1 MKCYQ
6 QLLLGTKNKIEMFDK
21 LLNKIFSLQRRT
33 KRIFQLIVD
42 STIIVFSYIAA
53 LYIKLGSVTELSKSH
68 DIYIPLLITLIATLL
83 VFIRLG
89 FYKAIIRY
97 ISNKAAI
104 TIILGSLTS
113 TAVMWFALSYYSYP
127 PTIAII
133 YGSFIFIFI
142 GGIRIIL
149 REYYLRRGNKF
160 LTKALIYGAG
170 SAGRQLAEFMLN
182 HRQSYMPV
190 GFIDDN
196 DDLIGSELMGLNIYS
211 PKSLSNIIPSF
222 NISVIFLAVPSTS
235 SLVRN
240 RIITELEDY
249 KVEVRTVPKLDDI
262 VSGKSNINETK
273 IIDVDELLERKSI
286 EPIHEILNR
295 DILGKVI
302 LVTGA
307 GGSIGSELT
316 RQIIKLSP
324 EKIILLD
331 ISEYALYKIDQ
342 EINKVITKDRIKIQ
356 TVLGSVADDELLD
369 NIFKS
374 NTIDTV
380 YHAAAYKHVPLVE
393 VNIIPGLMNN
403 TFGTMKLYEKS
414 IKYSVSSFV
423 LISTDK
429 AVRPKSIMGASKR
442 LAELACLSLHRE
454 SSTNSKLSI
463 VRFGNVL
470 GSSGSVIPKFQSQ
483 IQNGGP
489 VTVTD
494 PNVDRYFMTI
504 NEAVELVIQAGS
516 LNKNS
521 NIFVLDMGESINI
534 LNLAKRLVRLS
545 GYIPYTSEDS
555 DKNGDMEI
563 IFTGLRSGEKMSEEL
578 YLDDKLHST
587 EHEKINLSIEPE
599 INSSVVIHLLNN
611 IKKSCDDNDHERIKK
626 LLSSDII
633 KYH

>member
-342 EINKVITKDRIKIQ
+342 EINKVITKDMPRIA
-356 TVLGSVADDELLD
+356 T
-369 NIFKS
+369 
-374 NTIDTV
+374 
-380 YHAAAYKHVPLVE
+380 
-393 VNIIPGLMNN
+393 
-403 TFGTMKLYEKS
+403 
-414 IKYSVSSFV
+414 
-423 LISTDK
+423 
-429 AVRPKSIMGASKR
+429 R
-442 LAELACLSLHRE
+442 
-454 SSTNSKLSI
+454 
-463 VRFGNVL
+463 
-470 GSSGSVIPKFQSQ
+470 
-483 IQNGGP
+483 
-489 VTVTD
+489 
-494 PNVDRYFMTI
+494 
-504 NEAVELVIQAGS
+504 
-516 LNKNS
+516 
-521 NIFVLDMGESINI
+521 
-534 LNLAKRLVRLS
+534 
-545 GYIPYTSEDS
+545 
-555 DKNGDMEI
+555 
-563 IFTGLRSGEKMSEEL
+563 
-578 YLDDKLHST
+578 
-587 EHEKINLSIEPE
+587 
-599 INSSVVIHLLNN
+599 
-611 IKKSCDDNDHERIKK
+611 
-626 LLSSDII
+626 
-633 KYH
+633 